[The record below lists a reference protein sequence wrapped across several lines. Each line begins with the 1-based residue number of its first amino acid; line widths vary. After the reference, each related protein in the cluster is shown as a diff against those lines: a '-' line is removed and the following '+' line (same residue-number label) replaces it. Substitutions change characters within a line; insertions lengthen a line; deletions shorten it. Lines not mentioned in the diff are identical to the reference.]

1 MIRVRWR
8 RGTYRHRHWPAA
20 LVASAR
26 NCHASASAPLRRRP
40 PQHSHHSDDPRKESA
55 CSGRAA
61 CPLARLCVS
70 DGSPCSR
77 PTARARQLTRLCK
90 CCGSPAC
97 ARPRR
102 QRPSHLLATVR
113 PGSLHKRGRR
123 RVGVDALPICSPN
136 DTAAPSTGL
145 QYSLREHRWRSSK
158 ACTRTP
164 WGCTPA
170 LLQSA
175 DACLFPCLP
184 SGFHGP
190 MQPEMPGQSGK
201 SARPKWIKALVCG
214 WQLALRKK
222 ASFSDLICMHVRST
236 EK

>member
-1 MIRVRWR
+1 LIRVRWR

-20 LVASAR
+20 LVASAH
-26 NCHASASAPLRRRP
+26 NCHASAFAPPRRRP

-55 CSGRAA
+55 CSGRDS
-61 CPLARLCVS
+61 PLARLCVS

-77 PTARARQLTRLCK
+77 PTARTRQLTRLCK
-90 CCGSPAC
+90 CCGSPAR

-102 QRPSHLLATVR
+102 QRPSHLLATVRPR

-184 SGFHGP
+184 STGQCSLKCP
-190 MQPEMPGQSGK
+190 VKVAKVPGQSGSK
-201 SARPKWIKALVCG
+201 HSYAAGNW
-214 WQLALRKK
+214 
-222 ASFSDLICMHVRST
+222 H
-236 EK
+236 

>member
-1 MIRVRWR
+1 LIRVRWR

-77 PTARARQLTRLCK
+77 PSPTARARQLTRLCK

-145 QYSLREHRWRSSK
+145 QPEGALMAFLGSLYTNTIGLHYCRVQMHH
-158 ACTRTP
+158 
-164 WGCTPA
+164 
-170 LLQSA
+170 
-175 DACLFPCLP
+175 ACLLPCSP
-184 SGFHGP
+184 STGQCSP
-190 MQPEMPGQSGK
+190 KCPVKVAKVPGQSGSK
-201 SARPKWIKALVCG
+201 HSHAAGNW
-214 WQLALRKK
+214 
-222 ASFSDLICMHVRST
+222 H
-236 EK
+236 